1 MIKTLGKYVGK
12 YKKHSIL
19 APVFVVLEALTEII
33 IPFLTSDMVDQ
44 GIDKGDM
51 NRILETGFYIF
62 ICAILSII
70 FGCLAGK
77 STAIASAGFAKNLRE
92 GIYAKVQKFSFFNID
107 KYSSSGII
115 TRLTTDTENIENAY
129 ETLIFTAPIVPSFL
143 IFSLIFSF
151 KINARLSLI
160 FLACIPIFALALY
173 LIAKN
178 AHPLFKKVFKTY
190 DYLNEVVG
198 ENLNAIK
205 VVKSFNR
212 ENYEKKKFFG
222 ISGIIYK
229 NFLKAEKIIALD
241 MPLMQ
246 FNMYS
251 CVILASWFGA
261 RIIVSCRNNPE
272 NGLSTGE
279 LLSFISYS
287 VQILISLMI
296 LSMVLTTIIISFSSA
311 QRITELLN
319 EEIDLKNPE
328 NPIKEIKNGSIK
340 FKNVGFSYIKNS
352 KNLCLKDINL
362 NINSGEVIG
371 ITGGTGTGKSTLVHL
386 IPRLY
391 DTSVGEIFVGGINV
405 KDYDIESLRNS
416 VAVVLQKN
424 MLFSGTVKENLR
436 WGNKNASEEE
446 IRNVC
451 KLVQAD
457 EFINNMPQKYDTYV
471 ERGGTNVS
479 GGQKQRLCIA
489 RALLK
494 KPKILILDDA
504 TSALD
509 NKTEAKIR
517 KAFKENLPNTTKI
530 IISQRISSVQS
541 ADKILVMNDGK
552 IAGFDTHENLIKN
565 CSLYED
571 TFKLQQKGGNLGGK

>member
-51 NRILETGFYIF
+51 NRILKTGFYIF

-70 FGCLAGK
+70 LGCLAGK
-77 STAIASAGFAKNLRE
+77 STATASAGFAKNLRE

-212 ENYEKKKFFG
+212 ENYEKKKFFV

-246 FNMYS
+246 FNMYA